1 MTGGEPSVLAVV
13 VGSLVGLS
21 LGVTGSGGSLIAIP
35 LLVYVLGTS
44 VQEAVSLSLALV
56 AAAACIGA
64 VESFQSG
71 LVKVKAALLLSGTGM
86 IGGWVGAAGHRL
98 VREEITLLLFGVLM
112 IVAAGQ
118 MWWRTTLRDDP
129 EERSICADLFPRT
142 CWMKVSGIG
151 LAVGLLTGFFGVGG
165 GFVIV
170 PALTL
175 LLGFPMREAVGTSLL
190 IITLIALTGVA
201 AYARLVPLDLRV
213 LSLLISGAIIGMLAG
228 RQVSRAFS
236 PRLLTRAFAV
246 VAWAVAVILIGHNL
260 WKMNGGLL

>member
-35 LLVYVLGTS
+35 LLVYVLGMS

-64 VESFQSG
+64 IEAFQSG

-86 IGGWVGAAGHRL
+86 IGGWAGTAGHRL
-98 VREEITLLLFGVLM
+98 VREEITLVLFGVLM

-118 MWWRTTLRDDP
+118 MWWRTTLPDDP

-142 CWMKVSGIG
+142 CWVKVSGIG
-151 LAVGLLTGFFGVGG
+151 LVVGLLTGFFGVGG

-175 LLGFPMREAVGTSLL
+175 LLGFPMRVAVGTSLL
-190 IITLIALTGVA
+190 IITLIALTGVV

-213 LSLLISGAIIGMLAG
+213 LSFLISGAIIGMLAG
-228 RQVSRAFS
+228 RQVSRALS

-260 WKMNGGLL
+260 WKINGGLS

>member
-1 MTGGEPSVLAVV
+1 MTGGEAPVLAVL

-35 LLVYVLGTS
+35 LLVYGLGTS

-64 VESFQSG
+64 IESFRSG

-86 IGGWVGAAGHRL
+86 IGGWVGYLIHRL
-98 VREEITLLLFGVLM
+98 VREETTLLLFGVLM

-118 MWWRTTLRDDP
+118 MWWRTTLREDP

-142 CWMKVSGIG
+142 CWVKVSGIG
-151 LAVGLLTGFFGVGG
+151 LVVGLLTGFFGVGG

-175 LLGFPMREAVGTSLL
+175 LLGFPMRVAVGTSLL

-201 AYARLVPLDLRV
+201 AYARLAPMDLRV
-213 LSLLISGAIIGMLAG
+213 LSFLIAGAAIGMLAG
-228 RQVSRAFS
+228 RQVSRALS

-260 WKMNGGLL
+260 WKINGGTL

>member
-1 MTGGEPSVLAVV
+1 MTGGEGSVLAVA

-44 VQEAVSLSLALV
+44 LQEAVSLSLALV

-64 VESFQSG
+64 IESFQSG

-86 IGGWVGAAGHRL
+86 IGGWLGSVSHRL
-98 VREEITLLLFGVLM
+98 VREEITLLLFGLLM

-118 MWWRTTLRDDP
+118 MWWRTTLREDP

-142 CWMKVSGIG
+142 CWVKVSGIG
-151 LAVGLLTGFFGVGG
+151 LVVGLLTGFFGVGG

-175 LLGFPMREAVGTSLL
+175 LLGFPMRVAVGTSLF

-201 AYARLVPLDLRV
+201 AYARLAPLDLRV
-213 LSLLISGAIIGMLAG
+213 LSFLIAGAAIGMLAG
-228 RQVSRAFS
+228 RQVSRALS

-260 WKMNGGLL
+260 WKINGGIL

>member
-1 MTGGEPSVLAVV
+1 MTGGDPSILAVL

-21 LGVTGSGGSLIAIP
+21 LGITGSGGSLIAIP
-35 LLVYVLGTS
+35 LLVYGLGTS

-64 VESFQSG
+64 IESFQSG

-86 IGGWVGAAGHRL
+86 IGGWVGSLIHRL
-98 VREEITLLLFGVLM
+98 VREEATLLLFGLLM

-118 MWWRTTLRDDP
+118 MWWRTTLREDP

-142 CWMKVSGIG
+142 CWVKVSGIG
-151 LAVGLLTGFFGVGG
+151 LVVGLLTGFFGVGG

-175 LLGFPMREAVGTSLL
+175 LLGFPMRVAVGTSLF

-201 AYARLVPLDLRV
+201 AYARLAPMDLRI
-213 LSLLISGAIIGMLAG
+213 LSFLIAGAAMGMLAG
-228 RQVSRAFS
+228 RQVSRALS
-236 PRLLTRAFAV
+236 PKLLTRAFAV

-260 WKMNGGLL
+260 WKINGGTL